1 MPEMIPPQSPS
12 DPSPLPESPVP
23 EDEEFEAAVAE
34 IERSLQ
40 QLKERYTQVQQDIQ
54 QQTELKLRQKQLKKQ
69 ARRHPQLH
77 AELAEVAQ
85 QLEHLAVS
93 LESSLDKDSF
103 WQAVRFG
110 GLGIILGWL
119 LKSCAG

>member
-1 MPEMIPPQSPS
+1 MIPPKYPP
-12 DPSPLPESPVP
+12 DPSPLPEDS
-23 EDEEFEAAVAE
+23 EFETAVAE

-40 QLKERYTQVQQDIQ
+40 ELKARYTQVIQDLQ

-69 ARRHPQLH
+69 ARRHPQLQI
-77 AELAEVAQ
+77 ELAEIAQ
-85 QLEHLAVS
+85 QLEDLAVS

-110 GLGIILGWL
+110 GLGIIIGWL
-119 LKSCAG
+119 LKSFAV